1 MPLPRTYANV
11 GGKYAPAG
19 CLTVMQQWHTCRRQR
34 GAVLATYVA
43 CRAFAHDPHTRH
55 DHGYGAKCAGLGAFV
70 RVCGSVYVQKCFSVV
85 MRLARFDRATCCVRC
100 MLRVATGSV
109 LLLLVACV
117 SEVSFVGGVT
127 ANKVRPNSQYVTFDV
142 ADNRVTGSHD
152 QHCALHVPIILE
164 RAQTLQLT
172 ADTSVKGAD
181 GS

>member
-1 MPLPRTYANV
+1 MIRTRATIMGMGLSARVSVHLCACV
-11 GGKYAPAG
+11 GL
-19 CLTVMQQWHTCRRQR
+19 CTCRSASVWLR
-34 GAVLATYVA
+34 VL
-43 CRAFAHDPHTRH
+43 
-55 DHGYGAKCAGLGAFV
+55 
-70 RVCGSVYVQKCFSVV
+70 RVSTALRV
-85 MRLARFDRATCCVRC
+85 VRC